1 MEKFEFVKCTI
12 LWKFNGKWCTLDIQM
27 VRIRWKFVYNRCT
40 KSQNS
45 GKKIEF
51 VENMKLLKFNRKPS
65 MLHVGYHKNSI
76 EN

>member
-1 MEKFEFVKCTI
+1 ME
-12 LWKFNGKWCTLDIQM
+12 KWCTLDVQM